1 MAKTEEAAYRR
12 PLISDAFDRQSAVR
26 AWLVVAMLWVVGG
39 LNFLDRV
46 MITTMRGSIE
56 GAIPMTESQFGLLTA
71 VFLGVYAV
79 LSPFAGFLADRFNRS
94 RVIVISLLAWSF
106 ITCLTGHVKT
116 FEQLLATRA
125 LMGVSEACYI
135 PAAVALIV
143 DYHRGTTR
151 SLATGLHL
159 TGAVVGAGLGGL
171 GGWLAERHDWTYAFK
186 VFGLVGIGYACVLA
200 LFLRD
205 RPHDESN
212 GAPRPMAKKDV
223 HLGAALAGLLG
234 SGAFILA
241 LFFWGLYGFAVWG
254 VIGWMP
260 TYLGEKFHLAQGAA
274 GLSATG
280 FLSVGAL
287 FGLLIG
293 GVWADRW
300 SRSNEHGR
308 VFVPMIGLCA
318 AAPFILGPATA
329 SLLPLALA
337 GLLAFGLART
347 FTDANMMPI
356 LCLISDS
363 RHRATGYGVLNTF
376 GCIAGAAAIYVGGLL
391 RDANVNV
398 NRIFES
404 ASAGLLACAVLLF
417 FLKLRIRAGGRPEF
431 GPFSPRENMP

>member
-1 MAKTEEAAYRR
+1 MSKTDEAPHRGPA
-12 PLISDAFDRQSAVR
+12 ISDAFESQHAVR

-46 MITTMRGSIE
+46 MITTMRGSIKD
-56 GAIPMTESQFGLLTA
+56 AIPMTESQFGLLTA
-71 VFLGVYAV
+71 VFLAVYAV

-94 RVIVISLLAWSF
+94 RVICISLLAWSS
-106 ITCLTGHVKT
+106 ITWLTAHVKT

-143 DYHRGTTR
+143 DYHRGKTR

-171 GGWLAERHDWTYAFK
+171 GGWLAERNDWTYAFK
-186 VFGLVGIGYACVLA
+186 VFGLVGVGYACVLA

-205 RPHDESN
+205 RPPDESG
-212 GAPRPMAKKDV
+212 GAAAHAERKDIQF
-223 HLGAALAGLLG
+223 GEALAGLLG

-241 LFFWGLYGFAVWG
+241 LFFWGLYGLAVWG

-260 TYLGEKFHLAQGAA
+260 TFLGEHFHMTQGAA

-280 FLSVGAL
+280 YLSVGAL
-287 FGLLIG
+287 FGLPIG
-293 GVWADRW
+293 GAWADRW

-308 VFVPMIGLCA
+308 VLVPMIGLCV
-318 AAPFILGPATA
+318 AAPSILLASTA

-337 GLLAFGLART
+337 GLFVFGLART

-356 LCLISDS
+356 LCLVSNP

-376 GCIAGAAAIYVGGLL
+376 CCIAGAAAIYAGGLL

-398 NRIFES
+398 NRVFEI

-417 FLKLRIRAGGRPEF
+417 FVKLRIQAGEPARIP
-431 GPFSPRENMP
+431 PA